1 MNKTMAFVFRQGDL
15 LKLELQVDRGSD
27 FKVRK
32 IQWDLKAYFS
42 LSGLDD
48 QAAEKQVQP
57 FTLSFP

>member
-1 MNKTMAFVFRQGDL
+1 MAFVFRQGDL